1 MFRLADGRL
10 RRRVPTLV
18 ASFLAVTLTVGVP
31 VATATPDPGTG
42 GSSDQQR
49 RVNEIIAELDRIGS
63 SVDVSWVIAESP
75 AAAPG
80 LPAPTTEPPE
90 DITVITLVRWRN
102 GVRSI
107 ERLGTSHPH
116 GYWVRWESAIR

>member
-1 MFRLADGRL
+1 MFRFADGRL

-49 RVNEIIAELDRIGS
+49 RVNEIIAELDRIG
-63 SVDVSWVIAESP
+63 DQIDA
-75 AAAPG
+75 
-80 LPAPTTEPPE
+80 
-90 DITVITLVRWRN
+90 
-102 GVRSI
+102 
-107 ERLGTSHPH
+107 LGETYSLAVNDMEEIGRAH
-116 GYWVRWESAIR
+116 V